1 MSENQLKSKRILKNT
16 LFLYIRMIFL
26 LFVTLFTSRV
36 LLDKLGFVDY
46 GIYNLVGGVAAMFV
60 FFSSSLVNATQ
71 RFLNVELGKN
81 DLNKANV
88 IFNQH
93 LLLYI
98 IIAVIVVILSET
110 LGVWFVRNELIL
122 PVERIDAAVYV
133 FRFTM
138 YSLALSLVGIAFDAE
153 IIAHED
159 MNVYSYIG
167 LFEGFSKLLIVYLIS
182 VTSIDRLVVYAFL
195 VLVVTIL
202 TQTFYM
208 CYSLKSYKECSLR
221 WVYNKVV
228 IKETFSLVG
237 WNFVGTAVYAIN
249 DSGVNILL
257 NLFFGPIVNA
267 ARAISYQVNAAVN
280 NFSTNFF
287 VSVRP
292 QIVKSYATGDFNY
305 LMTLFWSSSKYSF
318 FLLWLI
324 CFPLMINVDYILYLW
339 QGELPQ
345 YTSVFTILILVY
357 SLINVL
363 NNPVWSVAL
372 AVGKLRRYICLGSGV
387 FLMIF
392 PVAYIALKLGL
403 EPYWVFIIMCVVR
416 AIYLFVVLY
425 IIKEYIPFSFGMYW
439 QEVVFPISK
448 VVAISLLFSFLFPMV
463 NGIAMLFVFVS
474 MQLILVLILI
484 YILGLK
490 SEERV
495 KISSFVKEKLH
506 RYRISNK

>member
-1 MSENQLKSKRILKNT
+1 MSENNSKSKRIFKNT
-16 LFLYIRMIFL
+16 IFLYIRMIFL

-46 GIYNLVGGVAAMFV
+46 GIYNIVGGVAAMFV

-81 DLNKANV
+81 DLNRANI

-98 IIAVIVVILSET
+98 FIAVIVVVLSET
-110 LGVWFVRNELIL
+110 LGVWFVRNELVL
-122 PVERIDAAVYV
+122 PIERIEAAVYV

-167 LFEGFSKLLIVYLIS
+167 LFEGFSKLLIVYMIS
-182 VTSIDRLVVYAFL
+182 ITTFDRLVVYAFL
-195 VLVVTIL
+195 IFAVTII
-202 TQTFYM
+202 TQLSYV
-208 CYSLKSYKECSLR
+208 CYSLRSYKECYFRRVNDL
-221 WVYNKVV
+221 NV

-249 DSGVNILL
+249 DSGINILL
-257 NLFFGPIVNA
+257 NMFFGPIVNA

-292 QIVKSYATGDFNY
+292 QIVKSYAIGDFDY
-305 LMTLFWSSSKYSF
+305 LMTLFLGSSKYSF

-324 CFPLMINVDYILYLW
+324 CFPLIMNTDYILYLW
-339 QGELPQ
+339 QGDVPQ
-345 YTSVFTILILVY
+345 YTAVFTKLILIY

-372 AVGKLRRYICLGSGV
+372 AVGKLRKYICWGSGV
-387 FLMIF
+387 FLMTF
-392 PVAYIALKLGL
+392 PMAYVALKLNI
-403 EPYWVFIIMCVVR
+403 EPYCVFLIMCAVR
-416 AIYLFVVLY
+416 VIYLWVVLC
-425 IIKEYIPFSFGMYW
+425 IIKEYIPFTFYAYW
-439 QEVVFPISK
+439 RQVIYPILK
-448 VVAISLLFSFLFPMV
+448 VVAATSFFSLFFPVSVGVVHLFVSLFLQLLLVLLFIYMFGLNSGERTMV
-463 NGIAMLFVFVS
+463 I
-474 MQLILVLILI
+474 
-484 YILGLK
+484 
-490 SEERV
+490 
-495 KISSFVKEKLH
+495 SFVKRKMS
-506 RYRISNK
+506 YRELNK